1 MTIIPLLP
9 PDLKSREIYLNSR
22 TLPVNYMADFSLM
35 GFIVDSYTEACDL
48 LQSEGYWLTRHQY
61 GSELTIEGP
70 AQIAEINSV
79 LSSKKIIC
87 TFSDIA
93 DTLYQA

>member
-9 PDLKSREIYLNSR
+9 SDSKSREIYLNSR

-35 GFIVDSYTEACDL
+35 GFIVDSYPEACKL
-48 LQSEGYWLTRHQY
+48 LQSKGYRVTRHQH

-70 AQIAEINSV
+70 AQITEISCI
-79 LSSKKIIC
+79 LSSKNINC